1 MHHLP
6 KRCVCYLSKAA
17 CGRLQFLVYSFSR
30 MKKLLLSATLLLAA
44 AAVSPA
50 QDFKYQTP
58 PKAIQDLLLAPPT
71 PRLSLSGDG
80 RMLALLPVQD
90 FPNVAELAQPEL
102 RLSGL
107 RFNPRTNGPSRVSY
121 AVGIKL
127 KKLPNGPEIDVKG
140 LPAQARISSPNWS
153 PDNKTLA
160 CALTTPGSGTDG
172 RVELWVVDVATAT
185 ARRLLA
191 QPLNDA
197 FGTSFEWVSD
207 SKTLLARTVPA
218 GRGPAPAADT
228 APTGPTVQESGGG
241 KKSGARTYQ
250 DLLKN
255 PADERLFDYYATSQ
269 LVKVS
274 LADGSAQPLGQPG
287 VIQTASPSPDG
298 QYVLLRTRHRPYSY
312 QLPISSFPQRIDVLD
327 LATGSVVKTVAD
339 LPLADNVPTNFDAVP
354 AGPRSHAWRTDVPAT
369 IYYVEAQDGGD
380 PKVKVDVRDKL
391 FTINAPFTGPA
402 QELAALPLRFAGL
415 SWGNEQVALVDGY
428 RWADRHLT
436 TWRLTPSAPGT
447 PLTALY
453 DGSSEDTYHLLG
465 TPYEHRNA
473 QGKYVLLTGGPTGQ
487 NIYFLGEGAS
497 PEGDRPFVDEMDLA
511 TKKTTRWWRS
521 EAPAYEIP
529 VAILDA
535 SGKHRQLLTRRE
547 SLNENPNYYLR
558 DATKKSALVAITHF
572 PNPYAAFGG
581 SFKKQ
586 VLHYKRADGVDLT
599 ADLYLPQSYKKTD
612 GPLPTL
618 MEAYPVEFKDKNN
631 AGQVSGSPYTFTRV
645 SWASPVY
652 WVTQGYA
659 VLANASV
666 PIVGEGS
673 KEPNDTYTEQLVSS
687 AKAAIDEGARLG
699 VVDPARVGVMGHSY
713 GAFMTAN
720 LLAHSSLFKAGIAR
734 SGAYNR
740 TLTPFGFQGEERT
753 YWQAPEVYNA
763 MSPFNYADKIK
774 TPILLIHGE
783 ADNNSGT
790 FPIQSERFF
799 AALKGQGATARYV
812 VLPAEAHSYA
822 ARENLLH
829 MLWEMDS
836 WLNKYVKNPAPTPAN

>member
-1 MHHLP
+1 
-6 KRCVCYLSKAA
+6 
-17 CGRLQFLVYSFSR
+17 
-30 MKKLLLSATLLLAA
+30 MKTLLTSASLLLATA
-44 AAVSPA
+44 GA
-50 QDFKYQTP
+50 QAQEFQYQTP

-71 PRLSLSGDG
+71 PRVSLSSDG
-80 RMLALLPVQD
+80 RTLALLQVQD
-90 FPNVAELAQPEL
+90 FPTVAELAQPEL
-102 RLSGL
+102 RLAGL

-121 AVGIKL
+121 AVSLKL
-127 KKLPNGPEIDVKG
+127 KKLPNGAEVDVKG
-140 LPAQARISSPNWS
+140 LPAQARISEVSWS
-153 PDNKTLA
+153 PDNKTVA
-160 CALTTPGSGTDG
+160 FALTTSGPDG
-172 RVELWVVDVATAT
+172 RVELWVADVAGAR

-191 QPLNDA
+191 APLNDA
-197 FGTSFEWVSD
+197 FGNAFEWVSD
-207 SKTLLARTVPA
+207 SQALLVRTVPV
-218 GRGPAPAADT
+218 GRGPAPAADA
-228 APTGPTVQESGGG
+228 APTGPSVQETGGG

-255 PADERLFDYYATSQ
+255 PADERMFDYYATAQ
-269 LVKVS
+269 LVKVR
-274 LADGSAQPLGQPG
+274 LVDGTATPLGQPG

-298 QYVLLRTRHRPYSY
+298 KYVLVRTRHRPYSY
-312 QLPISSFPQRIDVLD
+312 TLPISGFPQRIDVLEV
-327 LATGSVVKTVAD
+327 ASGAVVKAVAD

-354 AGPRSHAWRTDVPAT
+354 TGPRGHAWRSDAPAT
-369 IYYVEAQDGGD
+369 LYYAEAQDGGD
-380 PKVKVDVRDKL
+380 PRVKVDIRDKV
-391 FTINAPFTGPA
+391 FTLSAPFAGAA
-402 QELAALPLRFAGL
+402 QELAALPLRYAGM
-415 SWGNEQVALVDGY
+415 SWATNQLALASGY
-428 RWADRHLT
+428 RWADRHQT
-436 TWRLTPSAPGT
+436 TWRLRPAVPAA
-447 PLTALY
+447 PLTVLF
-453 DGSSEDTYHLLG
+453 DGSSQDTYHDPG

-473 QGKYVLLTGGPTGQ
+473 QGKPVLLTGGAGGQ
-487 NIYFLGEGAS
+487 RIYLLGAGAS
-497 PEGDRPFVDEMDLA
+497 PEGDRPFVDELDLV
-511 TKKTTRWWRS
+511 TQKTARWWRS
-521 EAPAYEIP
+521 EAPAYEVP

-535 SGKHRQLLTRRE
+535 SGTKRQLLTRRE
-547 SLNENPNYYLR
+547 SLVLTPNYYLR
-558 DATKKSALVAITHF
+558 DATKKDRLTAVTQFA
-572 PNPYAAFGG
+572 NPYAAFGG

-586 VLHYKRADGVDLT
+586 VLRYKRADGVDLT
-599 ADLYLPQSYKKTD
+599 ADLYLPQNYKKTD

-618 MEAYPVEFKDKNN
+618 MEAYPVEFKDKSN
-631 AGQVSGSPYTFTRV
+631 AGQVSGSPYTFTRLN
-645 SWASPVY
+645 WGSPVY

-659 VLANASV
+659 VLANTSI

-720 LLAHSSLFKAGIAR
+720 LLSHSNLFRAGIAR

-753 YWQAPEVYNA
+753 FWQAPEVYNA

-790 FPIQSERFF
+790 FPIQTERFY

-812 VLPAEAHSYA
+812 VLPAEAHGYA

-836 WLNKYVKNPAPTPAN
+836 WLNKYVKAPVVPPVN

>member
-1 MHHLP
+1 
-6 KRCVCYLSKAA
+6 
-17 CGRLQFLVYSFSR
+17 
-30 MKKLLLSATLLLAA
+30 MKKLLFSATLLLA

-58 PKAIQDLLLAPPT
+58 PKAIQDLLLAPLT
-71 PRLSLSGDG
+71 PRLSLSSDG
-80 RMLALLPVQD
+80 RTIALLQVQD
-90 FPNVAELAQPEL
+90 FSTVAELAQPEL
-102 RLSGL
+102 RLAGL

-127 KKLPNGPEIDVKG
+127 KKLPNGPEIEVKG
-140 LPAQARISSPNWS
+140 LPAQARISSPTWS
-153 PDNKTLA
+153 PDNATVA
-160 CALTTPGSGTDG
+160 FALTTPGSGTDG
-172 RVELWVVDVATAT
+172 RVELWVLDVASAT

-197 FGTSFEWVSD
+197 FGSSFEWVSD

-218 GRGPAPAADT
+218 GRGAAPSADT
-228 APTGPTVQESGGG
+228 APTGPAVQESGGG

-298 QYVLLRTRHRPYSY
+298 KYVLLRTRHRPYSY

-327 LATGSVVKTVAD
+327 LAAGSVVKTVAD

-354 AGPRSHAWRTDVPAT
+354 AGPRSHSWRTDVPAT
-369 IYYVEAQDGGD
+369 LYYVEAQDGGD

-391 FTINAPFTGPA
+391 FTLSAPFTASA
-402 QELAALPLRFAGL
+402 QELAALPLRFGGM
-415 SWGNEQVALVDGY
+415 SWGTDKLALAEGY
-428 RWADRHLT
+428 RWADRHQT
-436 TWRLTPSAPGT
+436 TWLLNPSAPAT
-447 PLTALY
+447 PLTVLF
-453 DGSSEDTYHLLG
+453 DGSEQDTYHNPG

-473 QGKYVLLTGGPTGQ
+473 QGKYVLLTGGSTGQ
-487 NIYFLGEGAS
+487 SIYLLGEGAS
-497 PEGDRPFVDEMDLA
+497 PEGDRPFVDELDLA
-511 TKKTTRWWRS
+511 TKKTIRWWRS

-535 SGKHRQLLTRRE
+535 SGKHRELLTRRE
-547 SLNENPNYYLR
+547 SLTQNPNYYLR
-558 DATKKSALVAITHF
+558 DASKKAAPKAITNF
-572 PNPYAAFGG
+572 ANPYAAFGG

-599 ADLYLPQSYKKTD
+599 ADLYMPQNYKKTD

-618 MEAYPVEFKDKNN
+618 MEAYPVEFKDKSN
-631 AGQVSGSPYTFTRV
+631 AGQVSGSPYTFTRL

-763 MSPFNYADKIK
+763 MSPFNFADKIK

-799 AALKGQGATARYV
+799 AALRGQGATARYV

-836 WLNKYVKNPAPTPAN
+836 WLNKYVKTPTPQPAN

>member
-1 MHHLP
+1 
-6 KRCVCYLSKAA
+6 
-17 CGRLQFLVYSFSR
+17 

-44 AAVSPA
+44 AVSQA
-50 QDFKYQTP
+50 QDVQYKTP

-71 PRLSLSGDG
+71 PRVSLSSDG
-80 RMLALLPVQD
+80 RIMALLQVQD
-90 FPNVAELAQPEL
+90 FPTVAELAQPEL
-102 RLSGL
+102 RLAGL

-127 KKLPNGPEIDVKG
+127 KKLPNGVETEVKG
-140 LPAQARISSPNWS
+140 LPAQARISGVNWS
-153 PDNKTLA
+153 PDNKTMA
-160 CALTTPGSGTDG
+160 FALTTPGSGTDG
-172 RVELWVVDVATAT
+172 RVELWVADVATAT

-191 QPLNDA
+191 TPLNEA

-218 GRGPAPAADT
+218 NRGTAPAAT
-228 APTGPTVQESGGG
+228 AAPTGPAVQESGGG

-274 LADGSAQPLGQPG
+274 LVDGSAQPLGQPA
-287 VIQTASPSPDG
+287 VIQTNSPSPDG
-298 QYVLLRTRHRPYSY
+298 KYVLLRVRQRPYSY
-312 QLPISSFPQRIDVLD
+312 TLPVSSFSQRIDVLD
-327 LATGSVVKTVAD
+327 LATGAPVKTVAN

-354 AGPRSHAWRTDVPAT
+354 TGPRSHAWRADVPAT

-380 PKVKVDVRDKL
+380 PKVKADTRDKIYTL
-391 FTINAPFTGPA
+391 PAPFSGPA
-402 QELAALPLRFAGL
+402 QELAALPLRYAGL
-415 SWGNEQVALVDGY
+415 TWGNEKLALVDGY
-428 RWADRHLT
+428 RWADRHLS
-436 TWRLTPSAPGT
+436 TWQLNPSAPT
-447 PLTALY
+447 APLTALY

-473 QGKYVLLTGGPTGQ
+473 QGKFVLLTGGPTGQ
-487 NIYFLGEGAS
+487 SIYFLGDGAS
-497 PEGDRPFVDEMDLA
+497 PEGDRPFVDELDL
-511 TKKTTRWWRS
+511 TTRKTTRWWRS
-521 EAPAYEIP
+521 EAPFYEVP

-535 SGKHRQLLTRRE
+535 TGKRRQLLTRRE
-547 SLNENPNYYLR
+547 SLTQNPNYYLR
-558 DATKKSALVAITHF
+558 DASKKGKPTAITRF

-586 VLHYKRADGVDLT
+586 VLKYKRADGVDLT
-599 ADLYLPQSYKKTD
+599 ADLYLPQDYKKTD

-631 AGQVSGSPYTFTRV
+631 AGQVSGSPYTFTRLN
-645 SWASPVY
+645 WASPVF

-659 VLANASV
+659 VLANASI

-673 KEPNDTYTEQLVSS
+673 KEPNDTYIEQLVSS

-699 VVDPARVGVMGHSY
+699 VVDAGRVGVMGHSY

-720 LLAHSSLFKAGIAR
+720 LLSHSSLFKAGIAR

-753 YWQAPEVYNA
+753 FWQAPEVYNA
-763 MSPFNYADKIK
+763 MSPFNFADKIK

-790 FPIQSERFF
+790 FPIQSERYY

-836 WLNKYVKNPAPTPAN
+836 WLNKYVKAPAPQPAN

>member
-1 MHHLP
+1 
-6 KRCVCYLSKAA
+6 
-17 CGRLQFLVYSFSR
+17 

-44 AAVSPA
+44 AVA
-50 QDFKYQTP
+50 QAQEFQYQKP
-58 PKAIQDLLLAPPT
+58 PQALQDLLLAAPT
-71 PRLSLSGDG
+71 PRVSLAADG
-80 RMLALLPVQD
+80 RTLALLQVQD
-90 FPNVAELAQPEL
+90 FPTVAELAQPEL
-102 RLSGL
+102 HLAGL
-107 RFNPRTNGPSRVSY
+107 RFNPRNNGPSRVSY

-127 KKLPNGPEIDVKG
+127 KKLPDGAEIDVKG
-140 LPAQARISSPNWS
+140 LPAQSRISGLSWS

-160 CALTTPGSGTDG
+160 FALTTPGSGTDG
-172 RVELWVVDVATAT
+172 RVELWVADVATAT

-191 QPLNDA
+191 APLNDA

-207 SKTLLARTVPA
+207 SQTLLARTVPA
-218 GRGPAPAADT
+218 GRGPAPAADA

-241 KKSGARTYQ
+241 KKTGARTYQ

-255 PADERLFDYYATSQ
+255 PADERLFDHYATAQ
-269 LVKVS
+269 LVKVK
-274 LADGSAQPLGQPG
+274 LANGSAQPLGQPG
-287 VIQTASPSPDG
+287 IIQTASSSPDG
-298 QYVLLRTRHRPYSY
+298 RYVLLRTRHRPYSY
-312 QLPISSFPQRIDVLD
+312 LLPFSSFPQRIDVLD
-327 LATGSVVKTVAD
+327 LTTGNVVKTVAD
-339 LPLADNVPTNFDAVP
+339 LPLADAVPTNFDAV
-354 AGPRSHAWRTDVPAT
+354 ATGPRGHSWRSDAPAT
-369 IYYVEAQDGGD
+369 LYYVEAQDGGD
-380 PKVKVDVRDKL
+380 PKIKADIRDKVFIL
-391 FTINAPFTGPA
+391 NAPFGGPA

-415 SWGNEQVALVDGY
+415 TWGNEKLALASGY
-428 RWADRHLT
+428 RWADRHQT
-436 TWRLTPSAPGT
+436 TWQLNPGAPTLPGT
-447 PLTALY
+447 NAPLTMLF
-453 DGSSEDTYHLLG
+453 DGSSQDTYKDPG

-473 QGKYVLLTGGPTGQ
+473 QGKHVLLTGGPTGQ
-487 NIYFLGEGAS
+487 SIYLLGAGAS
-497 PEGDRPFVDEMDLA
+497 PEGDRPFVDELDLS

-521 EAPAYEIP
+521 EAPGYEVP

-535 SGKHRQLLTRRE
+535 NGRQRQLLTRRE
-547 SLNENPNYYLR
+547 SLSQAPNYYLR
-558 DATKKSALVAITHF
+558 DAAKKEQPKAVTSF

-599 ADLYLPQSYKKTD
+599 ADLYLPQNYKKTD

-631 AGQVSGSPYTFTRV
+631 AGQVSGSPYTFTRLN
-645 SWASPVY
+645 WGSPVF

-659 VLANASV
+659 VLANASI

-720 LLAHSSLFKAGIAR
+720 LLAHSNLFKAGIAR

-753 YWQAPEVYNA
+753 FWQAPEVYNA
-763 MSPFNYADKIK
+763 MSPFNFADKIK

-790 FPIQSERFF
+790 FPIQTERFY

-812 VLPAEAHSYA
+812 VLPAEAHGYA

-836 WLNKYVKNPAPTPAN
+836 WLNKYVKSPAAPPAN

>member
-1 MHHLP
+1 
-6 KRCVCYLSKAA
+6 
-17 CGRLQFLVYSFSR
+17 

-44 AAVSPA
+44 AVSQA

-71 PRLSLSGDG
+71 PRLSLSSDG
-80 RMLALLPVQD
+80 RVLALLPVQD
-90 FPNVAELAQPEL
+90 FPTVAELAQPEL
-102 RLSGL
+102 RLAGL

-127 KKLPNGPEIDVKG
+127 KKLPGGPEIDVKG
-140 LPAQARISSPNWS
+140 LPAQAHISSPTWS
-153 PDNKTLA
+153 PDNTQLA
-160 CALTTPGSGTDG
+160 FALTTPGTGTDG
-172 RVELWVVDVATAT
+172 RVELWVLDVATAT

-191 QPLNDA
+191 APLNDA

-218 GRGPAPAADT
+218 GRGPAPAADA

-269 LVKVS
+269 LVKVN
-274 LADGSAQPLGQPG
+274 LVDGSAQPMGQPG
-287 VIQTASPSPDG
+287 VIQTASPSPNG

-312 QLPISSFPQRIDVLD
+312 LLPISSFPQRIDVLD
-327 LATGSVVKTVAD
+327 LASGSLVQPVAD

-354 AGPRSHAWRTDVPAT
+354 AGPRGHSWRTDVPAT
-369 IYYVEAQDGGD
+369 LYYAEAQDGGD

-391 FTINAPFTGPA
+391 YTLPAPFAGPA

-415 SWGNEQVALVDGY
+415 SWANDKLALAEGY
-428 RWADRHLT
+428 RWADRHQT
-436 TWRLTPSAPGT
+436 TWQLNPGAPSAP
-447 PLTALY
+447 LTVLF
-453 DGSSEDTYHLLG
+453 DGSEQDTYHNPG
-465 TPYEHRNA
+465 TPYERRNA
-473 QGKYVLLTGGPTGQ
+473 LGKYVLLTGGPTGQ
-487 NIYFLGEGAS
+487 SIYLVGEGAS
-497 PEGDRPFVDEMDLA
+497 PEGDRPFVDELDLA
-511 TKKTTRWWRS
+511 THKTTRWWRS

-547 SLNENPNYYLR
+547 SLTQAPNYYLR
-558 DATKKSALVAITHF
+558 DASKKAAPAAVTHY

-581 SFKKQ
+581 SFQKQ

-599 ADLYLPQSYKKTD
+599 ADLYLPQNYKKTD

-618 MEAYPVEFKDKNN
+618 MEAYPVEFKDKSN
-631 AGQVSGSPYTFTRV
+631 AGQVSGSPYTFTRL
-645 SWASPVY
+645 SWASPVF

-659 VLANASV
+659 VLANASI

-673 KEPNDTYTEQLVSS
+673 KEPNDTYIDQLVSS

-720 LLAHSSLFKAGIAR
+720 LLSHSNLFKAGIAR

-753 YWQAPEVYNA
+753 FWQAPEVYNA
-763 MSPFNYADKIK
+763 MSPFNFADKIK

-790 FPIQSERFF
+790 FPIQTERYY

-812 VLPAEAHSYA
+812 VLPAEAHGYA

-836 WLNKYVKNPAPTPAN
+836 WLNKYVKAPVPAPAN

>member
-1 MHHLP
+1 
-6 KRCVCYLSKAA
+6 
-17 CGRLQFLVYSFSR
+17 
-30 MKKLLLSATLLLAA
+30 MKKLLLSTTILLAA
-44 AAVSPA
+44 AASQA

-71 PRLSLSGDG
+71 PRVSLAADG

-90 FPNVAELAQPEL
+90 FPTVAELSQPEL
-102 RLSGL
+102 RLAGL

-127 KKLPNGPEIDVKG
+127 KKLPNGAEIEVKG
-140 LPAQARISSPNWS
+140 LPAQARISSPSWS
-153 PDNKTLA
+153 PDNKTMA
-160 CALTTPGSGTDG
+160 FALTTPGADPDG

-191 QPLNDA
+191 TPLNDA

-207 SKTLLARTVPA
+207 NKTLLARTVPA
-218 GRGPAPAADT
+218 GRGPAPAADA
-228 APTGPTVQESGGG
+228 APTGPAVQESGGG

-255 PADERLFDYYATSQ
+255 PADERLFDYYATAQ
-269 LVKVS
+269 LVRVS

-298 QYVLLRTRHRPYSY
+298 KYVLLRTRHRPYSY
-312 QLPISSFPQRIDVLD
+312 TLPLSSFPQRIDVLD
-327 LATGSVVKTVAD
+327 LASGAVVKTVAD

-354 AGPRSHAWRTDVPAT
+354 TGPRGHAWRADVPAT
-369 IYYVEAQDGGD
+369 LYYAEAQDGGD
-380 PKVKVDVRDKL
+380 PKAKADIRDKL
-391 FTINAPFTGPA
+391 YTIGAPFTGAA
-402 QELAALPLRFAGL
+402 QELAALPMRFGGL
-415 SWGNEQVALVDGY
+415 TWGNATLALAEGY
-428 RWADRHLT
+428 RWADRHQT
-436 TWRLTPSAPGT
+436 TWQLNPSTPTAP
-447 PLTALY
+447 LNVLF
-453 DGSSEDTYHLLG
+453 DGSEQDTYHNPG

-473 QGKYVLLTGGPTGQ
+473 QGKYVLLTGGATGQ
-487 NIYFLGEGAS
+487 SIYLLGQGAS
-497 PEGDRPFVDEMDLA
+497 PEGDRPFVDELDLS
-511 TKKTTRWWRS
+511 TKKSVRWWRS
-521 EAPAYEIP
+521 EAPAYETP
-529 VAILDA
+529 VAIVAA
-535 SGKHRQLLTRRE
+535 SGKKRQLLTRRE
-547 SLNENPNYYLR
+547 SLTEAPNFYLR
-558 DATKKSALVAITHF
+558 DAAQKIKPVAITHF
-572 PNPYAAFGG
+572 PNPYVAFGG

-599 ADLYLPQSYKKTD
+599 ADLYLPQNYKKTD

-631 AGQVSGSPYTFTRV
+631 AGQVSGSPYTFTRLN
-645 SWASPVY
+645 WASPVY

-659 VLANASV
+659 VLANASI

-673 KEPNDTYTEQLVSS
+673 KEPNDTYIEQLVSS

-720 LLAHSSLFKAGIAR
+720 LLSHSNLFKAGIAR

-753 YWQAPEVYNA
+753 FWQAPEVYNA
-763 MSPFNYADKIK
+763 MSPFNYADKMK

-790 FPIQSERFF
+790 FPIQTERYFS
-799 AALKGQGATARYV
+799 ALKGQGATARYV
-812 VLPAEAHSYA
+812 VLPAEAHGYA

-836 WLNKYVKNPAPTPAN
+836 WLEKYVKAPAPQPAN

>member
-1 MHHLP
+1 
-6 KRCVCYLSKAA
+6 
-17 CGRLQFLVYSFSR
+17 
-30 MKKLLLSATLLLAA
+30 MKKLLLSTTILLAA
-44 AAVSPA
+44 AASQA

-71 PRLSLSGDG
+71 PRVSLAADG

-90 FPNVAELAQPEL
+90 FPTVAELSQPEL
-102 RLSGL
+102 RLAGL

-127 KKLPNGPEIDVKG
+127 KKLPNGAEIEVKG
-140 LPAQARISSPNWS
+140 LPAQARISSPSWS
-153 PDNKTLA
+153 PDNKTMA
-160 CALTTPGSGTDG
+160 FALTTPGADPDG

-191 QPLNDA
+191 TPLNDA

-207 SKTLLARTVPA
+207 NKTLLARTVPA
-218 GRGPAPAADT
+218 GRAPAPAADA
-228 APTGPTVQESGGG
+228 APTGPAVQESGGG

-255 PADERLFDYYATSQ
+255 PADERLFDYYATAQ
-269 LVKVS
+269 LVRVS

-298 QYVLLRTRHRPYSY
+298 KYVLLRTRHRPYSY
-312 QLPISSFPQRIDVLD
+312 TLPLSSFPQRIDVLD
-327 LATGSVVKTVAD
+327 LASGAVVKTVAD

-354 AGPRSHAWRTDVPAT
+354 TGPRGHAWRADVPAT
-369 IYYVEAQDGGD
+369 LYYAEAQDGGD
-380 PKVKVDVRDKL
+380 PKAKADIRDKL
-391 FTINAPFTGPA
+391 YTIGAPFTDAA
-402 QELAALPLRFAGL
+402 QELAALPMRFGGL
-415 SWGNEQVALVDGY
+415 TWGNATLALAEGY
-428 RWADRHLT
+428 RWADRHQT
-436 TWRLTPSAPGT
+436 TWQLNPSTP
-447 PLTALY
+447 TASLNVLF
-453 DGSSEDTYHLLG
+453 DGSEQDTYHNPG

-473 QGKYVLLTGGPTGQ
+473 QGKYVLLTGGATGQ
-487 NIYFLGEGAS
+487 SIYLLGQGAS
-497 PEGDRPFVDEMDLA
+497 PEGDRPFVDELDLS
-511 TKKTTRWWRS
+511 TKKSVRWWRS
-521 EAPAYEIP
+521 EAPAYETP
-529 VAILDA
+529 VAIVAA
-535 SGKHRQLLTRRE
+535 SGKKRQLLTRRE
-547 SLNENPNYYLR
+547 SLTEAPNFYLR
-558 DATKKSALVAITHF
+558 DATQKAKPVAITHF
-572 PNPYAAFGG
+572 PNPYVAFGG

-599 ADLYLPQSYKKTD
+599 ADLYLPQNYKKTD

-631 AGQVSGSPYTFTRV
+631 AGQVSGSPYTFTRLN
-645 SWASPVY
+645 WASPVY

-659 VLANASV
+659 VLANASI

-720 LLAHSSLFKAGIAR
+720 LLSHSNLFKAGIAR

-753 YWQAPEVYNA
+753 FWQAPEVYNA
-763 MSPFNYADKIK
+763 MSPFNYADKMK

-790 FPIQSERFF
+790 FPIQTERYFS
-799 AALKGQGATARYV
+799 ALKGQGATARYV
-812 VLPAEAHSYA
+812 VLPAEAHGYA

-836 WLNKYVKNPAPTPAN
+836 WLEKYVKAPAPQPAN

>member
-1 MHHLP
+1 
-6 KRCVCYLSKAA
+6 
-17 CGRLQFLVYSFSR
+17 
-30 MKKLLLSATLLLAA
+30 MKKIVLSATLLLGFAA
-44 AAVSPA
+44 TQA

-58 PKAIQDLLLAPPT
+58 PQAIQDVLLAPPT
-71 PRLSLSGDG
+71 PRVSLASDG
-80 RMLALLPVQD
+80 RTLALLQVQD
-90 FPNVAELAQPEL
+90 FPTVAELSQPEL
-102 RLSGL
+102 RLAGL

-127 KKLPNGPEIDVKG
+127 KKLPNGPENEVKG
-140 LPAQARISSPNWS
+140 LPAQARISSVIWS
-153 PDNKTLA
+153 PDNKTMA
-160 CALTTPGSGTDG
+160 FALTMPGSGTDG
-172 RVELWVVDVATAT
+172 RVELWVADVATAT

-191 QPLNDA
+191 APLNDA
-197 FGTSFEWVSD
+197 FGSSFEWVSD
-207 SKTLLARTVPA
+207 SQTLLARTVPT
-218 GRGPAPAADT
+218 GRGVAPAADA

-250 DLLKN
+250 DLLKS
-255 PADERLFDYYATSQ
+255 PADERVFDYYATSQ
-269 LVKVS
+269 LVKVK
-274 LADGSAQPLGQPG
+274 LADGSAQPMGQPG
-287 VIQTASPSPDG
+287 IIQTAYSSPDG
-298 QYVLLRTRHRPYSY
+298 KYVLLRTRHRPYSY
-312 QLPISSFPQRIDVLD
+312 LLPLSSFPQRIDVLD
-327 LATGSVVKTVAD
+327 LATGAPVKAIAD
-339 LPLADNVPTNFDAVP
+339 LPLADNVPTNFDAVVT
-354 AGPRSHAWRTDVPAT
+354 GPRGHSWRADAPAT
-369 IYYVEAQDGGD
+369 IYYAEAQDGGD
-380 PKVKVDVRDKL
+380 PKAKADIRDKVYTL
-391 FTINAPFTGPA
+391 PAPFTGSA

-415 SWGNEQVALVDGY
+415 NWGTDKLALVEGY
-428 RWADRHLT
+428 RWADRHQT
-436 TWRLTPSAPGT
+436 TWQLNPSTPAA
-447 PLTALY
+447 PLTVLFE
-453 DGSSEDTYHLLG
+453 GSSQDTYKDPG

-473 QGKYVLLTGGPTGQ
+473 QGKYVLLTGGPMGQSIYLTG
-487 NIYFLGEGAS
+487 NGAS
-497 PEGDRPFVDEMDLA
+497 PEGDRPFVDELDLT
-511 TKKTTRWWRS
+511 TKKTIRWWRS

-529 VAILDA
+529 VAILNA
-535 SGKHRQLLTRRE
+535 SGKQRQLLTRRE
-547 SLNENPNYYLR
+547 SLTQAPNYYLR
-558 DATKKSALVAITHF
+558 DATKKDKLTAITRF
-572 PNPYAAFGG
+572 ANPYANFGG

-586 VLHYKRADGVDLT
+586 VLKYKRADGVDLT
-599 ADLYLPQSYKKTD
+599 ADLYLPQNYKKTD

-618 MEAYPVEFKDKNN
+618 MEAYPREFKDKDN
-631 AGQVSGSPYTFTRV
+631 AGQVSGSPYTFTRL

-659 VLANASV
+659 VLANASI

-687 AKAAIDEGARLG
+687 AKAAIDEGARMG

-720 LLAHSSLFKAGIAR
+720 LLSHSNLFKAGIAR

-753 YWQAPEVYNA
+753 FWQAAEVYNA

-790 FPIQSERFF
+790 FPIQTERYY

-836 WLNKYVKNPAPTPAN
+836 WLNKYVKAPATPAAN

>member
-1 MHHLP
+1 
-6 KRCVCYLSKAA
+6 
-17 CGRLQFLVYSFSR
+17 
-30 MKKLLLSATLLLAA
+30 MKKTLLSATLLLAA
-44 AAVSPA
+44 AGAQA

-58 PKAIQDLLLAPPT
+58 PQAIQDLLLAPPT
-71 PRLSLSGDG
+71 PRVSLASDG
-80 RMLALLPVQD
+80 RTLALLQVQD
-90 FPNVAELAQPEL
+90 FPTVAELSQPEL
-102 RLSGL
+102 RLAGL

-127 KKLPNGPEIDVKG
+127 KKLPNGSEVEVKG
-140 LPAQARISSPNWS
+140 LPAQARISGVSWA
-153 PDNKTLA
+153 PDNKTVA
-160 CALTTPGSGTDG
+160 FALTTVGAEGS
-172 RVELWVVDVATAT
+172 RVELWVADVASAT

-191 QPLNDA
+191 TPLNDA
-197 FGTSFEWVSD
+197 FGSSFEWVSD

-218 GRGPAPAADT
+218 SRGAAPSADV
-228 APTGPTVQESGGG
+228 APTGPAVQESGGG

-250 DLLKN
+250 DLLKS

-274 LADGSAQPLGQPG
+274 VADGSAQPLGQPG
-287 VIQTASPSPDG
+287 IIQTASPSPDG
-298 QYVLLRTRHRPYSY
+298 KYVLLRTRHRPYSY
-312 QLPISSFPQRIDVLD
+312 LLPLSSFPQRIEVLD
-327 LATGSVVKTVAD
+327 LGSGAAVKTIAD
-339 LPLADNVPTNFDAVP
+339 LPLADNVPTNFDAV
-354 AGPRSHAWRTDVPAT
+354 ATGPRGHSWRPDAPAT
-369 IYYVEAQDGGD
+369 LYYVEAQDGGD
-380 PKVKVDVRDKL
+380 PKVKTEIRDKIL
-391 FTINAPFTGPA
+391 MQAAPFDGAP
-402 QELAALPLRFAGL
+402 QELAVLPLRYGDVSWSANKFAL
-415 SWGNEQVALVDGY
+415 ISGY
-428 RWADRHLT
+428 RWADRHQT
-436 TWRLTPSAPGT
+436 VWQKRLDKPQAP
-447 PLTALY
+447 LHQMF
-453 DGSSEDTYHLLG
+453 DGSSQDTYNNPG

-473 QGKYVLLTGGPTGQ
+473 QGKSELLTGGPTGET
-487 NIYFLGEGAS
+487 IYLFGQGAS
-497 PEGDRPFVDEMDLA
+497 PEGDRPFVDAFDLRDWA
-511 TKKTTRWWRS
+511 NKPARLWRS

-529 VAILDA
+529 LAILDA
-535 SGKHRQLLTRRE
+535 SGKRLELLTRRE
-547 SLNENPNYYLR
+547 SLTEAPNYYLR
-558 DATKKSALVAITHF
+558 DAGKKGRPVAVTHF
-572 PNPYAAFGG
+572 ANPYAAFGG

-599 ADLYLPQSYKKTD
+599 ADLYLPQNYKKTD

-631 AGQVSGSPYTFTRV
+631 AGQVSGSPYTFTRL
-645 SWASPVY
+645 SWASPVF

-659 VLANASV
+659 VLANASI
-666 PIVGEGS
+666 PIVGEGN

-720 LLAHSSLFKAGIAR
+720 LLSHSNLFKAGIAR

-740 TLTPFGFQGEERT
+740 TLTPYGFQGEERT
-753 YWQAPEVYNA
+753 FWQAPEVYNA

-790 FPIQSERFF
+790 FPIQSERYY

-836 WLNKYVKNPAPTPAN
+836 WLNKYVKAPAPQPAN